1 MAEAFSSIEST
12 LDEQRVFPPPSE
24 FAQRAHVKSMEEY
37 RQLYRQSIDDPEGF
51 WGKMAEN
58 LHWFKKWDRVL
69 EWTAPAAKWFVGGKL
84 NAAYNCLDLQIERGR
99 ADKAAILWEGEPI
112 GGMPGSGGSI
122 HRITY
127 QQLKDQVCRLANGLK
142 SLGVKKGDRVT
153 IYMPM
158 VPEATVAMLACAR
171 IGAAHS
177 VIFGGFSSQA
187 IADRVEDAQ
196 SDIIIT
202 ADGGFR
208 RGNVV
213 PLKENADKALESA
226 SVVEHVVVVERVG
239 REKHPVQMKAGRDI
253 WWQDAVNAVTGN
265 YCAPESLDAEHPLY
279 ILYTSGTTGKPKG
292 VLHTTG
298 GYLVGTYATS
308 KWVLDIKDDDIYWCT
323 ADIGWVTGHSY
334 IVYGPLANGATSV
347 MFEGTPDYPDKDR
360 FWDIIER
367 RGITVLYTAPTA
379 IRGFMRWGSEF
390 VEKHDLSS
398 LRLLGTVGEPIN
410 PEAWIWYDQHIGHG
424 NCPIVDTWWQTETGA
439 IMISGLPGLTTM
451 KPGSATLPLPGI
463 EPDIVDDQGNSV
475 AVGQGGYLVMRKPW
489 PAMFRTIWGD
499 WDRYVSTY
507 YSKYGPSIYVT
518 GDGAKRDED
527 GYIWLMGRVD
537 DVLNV
542 AGHRLGTM
550 EIESALVSHAAVAE
564 AAVIGV
570 SDELKGQA
578 VAAFVTPRL
587 GVDAT
592 PELANE
598 LRAHVAEKI
607 GPIARPDRIYFT
619 AELPKTRSA
628 KIMRRLLRDV
638 AEGRVLG
645 DTTTLTDPHVL
656 DQIKQQYEDTEG
668 NE

>member
-1 MAEAFSSIEST
+1 MSVDPTGTIEGLLVES
-12 LDEQRVFPPPSE
+12 RRYPPSPE
-24 FAQRAHVKSMEEY
+24 FAASANVNDPGIYQRAN
-37 RQLYRQSIDDPEGF
+37 DDPEAF
-51 WGKMAEN
+51 WAAVAEE
-58 LHWFKKWDRVL
+58 LDWDQKWDSVL
-69 EWTAPAAKWFVGGKL
+69 QWDPPKVSWFTGGKL
-84 NAAYNCLDLQIERGR
+84 NVSYNCVDRHVKTWR
-99 ADKAAILWEGEPI
+99 KTKAAIVWEGE
-112 GGMPGSGGSI
+112 GGEE
-122 HRITY
+122 RILTY
-127 QQLKDQVCRLANGLK
+127 QDLYREVNRTALMLK
-142 SLGVKKGDRVT
+142 SLGVAKGDRVAV
-153 IYMPM
+153 YLPM
-158 VPEATVAMLACAR
+158 IPELAIILLACAR
-171 IGAAHS
+171 IGAPHS
-177 VIFGGFSSQA
+177 VVFGGFSPDSL
-187 IADRVEDAQ
+187 ADRINDCDAKVLV
-196 SDIIIT
+196 T

-208 RGNVV
+208 RGGVV
-213 PLKENADKALESA
+213 ALKENADKALEHTPGI
-226 SVVEHVVVVERVG
+226 EHVVVVQRVG
-239 REKHPVQMKAGRDI
+239 PEKHPVAMKAGRDI
-253 WWQDAVNAVTGN
+253 WWHDAMAAVSGN

-292 VLHTTG
+292 VLHTTA

-308 KWVLDIKDDDIYWCT
+308 KWVLDLKDDDIYWCT

-347 MFEGTPDYPDKDR
+347 MFEGTPDYPDRDR

-367 RGITVLYTAPTA
+367 RAITVFYTAPTA
-379 IRGFMRWGSEF
+379 IRGFMRWGTEH

-410 PEAWIWYDQHIGHG
+410 PEAWIWYNDHIGKG

-463 EPDIVDDQGNSV
+463 VPDIVDEQGNSV
-475 AVGQGGYLVMRKPW
+475 PDGQGGYLVMRRPW
-489 PAMFRTIWGD
+489 PSMFRTIWGD
-499 WDRYVSTY
+499 WDRYVATY
-507 YSKYGPSIYVT
+507 FSKYGPTVYFT
-518 GDGAKRDED
+518 GDGAKRDQD

-542 AGHRLGTM
+542 SGHRLGTM
-550 EIESALVSHAAVAE
+550 EIESALVSHPSVAE

-570 SDELKGQA
+570 SHELKGQA

-587 GVDAT
+587 GVDAND
-592 PELANE
+592 ELVNE

-607 GPIARPDRIYFT
+607 GPIARPDRIFFT

-645 DTTTLTDPHVL
+645 DTTTLTDPAVL
-656 DQIKQQYEDTEG
+656 EEIKKQYEDTGAAE
-668 NE
+668 